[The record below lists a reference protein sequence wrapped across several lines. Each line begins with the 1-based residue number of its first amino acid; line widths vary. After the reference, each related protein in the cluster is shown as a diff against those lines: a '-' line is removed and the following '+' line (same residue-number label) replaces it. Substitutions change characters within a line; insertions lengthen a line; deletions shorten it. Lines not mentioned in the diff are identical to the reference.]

1 MDRPTLADDFLRAV
15 TVAIADVPIRL
26 AHDKS
31 EYGAWAGRAAFTSDL
46 LQHLNPPSRELTL
59 PASLPLP
66 EHLPRF
72 DLKSQPLPRVTFHA
86 EARP

>member
-1 MDRPTLADDFLRAV
+1 MDRPTLADDFLRAM

-26 AHDKS
+26 AQDYSQLVHGPATLGS
-31 EYGAWAGRAAFTSDL
+31 RAIFFNC
-46 LQHLNPPSRELTL
+46 NPPSRELGL

-66 EHLPRF
+66 EPLPRF

>member
-31 EYGAWAGRAAFTSDL
+31 EYGAWAGRRWV
-46 LQHLNPPSRELTL
+46 QPS
-59 PASLPLP
+59 
-66 EHLPRF
+66 
-72 DLKSQPLPRVTFHA
+72 
-86 EARP
+86 